1 MQLLQSRNHP
11 SSSFILR
18 RRRPA
23 AEVSQTGHR
32 GADGA
37 KGGQPLALHVRP
49 RRAPI
54 VQRRPQPLADVPEV
68 GLLVDR
74 QSGGHVPVEQI
85 QLLVQGQR
93 LLQRIECGLK
103 KGGGDGFKL
112 FFNF

>member
-1 MQLLQSRNHP
+1 
-11 SSSFILR
+11 
-18 RRRPA
+18 
-23 AEVSQTGHR
+23 
-32 GADGA
+32 
-37 KGGQPLALHVRP
+37 
-49 RRAPI
+49 
-54 VQRRPQPLADVPEV
+54 V